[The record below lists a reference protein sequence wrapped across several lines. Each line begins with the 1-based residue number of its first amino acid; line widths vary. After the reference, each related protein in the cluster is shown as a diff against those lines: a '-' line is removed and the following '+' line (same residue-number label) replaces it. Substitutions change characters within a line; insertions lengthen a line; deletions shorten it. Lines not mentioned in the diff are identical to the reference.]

1 MWKLSLDPLTPA
13 GSKIVR
19 VIAADKI
26 LADFGH
32 RFWSALRAAPE
43 PKSKIFA
50 RILSLLKGAESS
62 FLYNQLGVDL
72 VPVEH
77 ILIDN
82 IPEIAQVM

>member
-1 MWKLSLDPLTPA
+1 MQKPETQKRPKMA
-13 GSKIVR
+13 GPSQPYVR

-26 LADFGH
+26 LAD
-32 RFWSALRAAPE
+32 
-43 PKSKIFA
+43 FA

-62 FLYNQLGVDL
+62 FFYNQLGVDL

-82 IPEIAQVM
+82 NPETA